1 MHENKLLDIDDIA
14 LLSFGKNDGKFCCK
28 RCMHM
33 VKYLDEVA
41 AHHKYHQLTDAGFVN
56 QENLNPQFTSLPQKP
71 KKNFKS
77 MHHQKPAVT
86 LPENHLKLQREPP
99 RFCHSLQINRHK
111 TERSRQQIR
120 LHVNH
125 SNIPNIQPDYEI
137 LPTHRTQN
145 ISSAQMHESPSKI
158 LPVPFLNLSIPAVAV
173 DFSMSKDNFKLNNAP
188 ENYYKDDPLEAELSK
203 MLLLRKAL
211 KTNSTTRT
219 TKVHIDSLICEVISL
234 LNKILSD

>member
-77 MHHQKPAVT
+77 MHHQK
-86 LPENHLKLQREPP
+86 LQREPP
-99 RFCHSLQINRHK
+99 RFCHSLQINRHNTVQDSNFACMWTIATFQIFSLIMRYYQHTEPK
-111 TERSRQQIR
+111 T
-120 LHVNH
+120 
-125 SNIPNIQPDYEI
+125 
-137 LPTHRTQN
+137 
-145 ISSAQMHESPSKI
+145 
-158 LPVPFLNLSIPAVAV
+158 FPA
-173 DFSMSKDNFKLNNAP
+173 
-188 ENYYKDDPLEAELSK
+188 
-203 MLLLRKAL
+203 RKC
-211 KTNSTTRT
+211 
-219 TKVHIDSLICEVISL
+219 TKVHQQNQRNVIFITPWKL
-234 LNKILSD
+234 YIFRCWCKRYYWWLHFDLF